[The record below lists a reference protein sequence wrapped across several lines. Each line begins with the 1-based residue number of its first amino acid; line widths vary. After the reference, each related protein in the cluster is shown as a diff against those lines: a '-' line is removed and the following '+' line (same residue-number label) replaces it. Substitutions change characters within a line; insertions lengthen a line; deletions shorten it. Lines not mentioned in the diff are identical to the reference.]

1 MRRAAQRFAMTDL
14 QWTGVC
20 GSLRPVTLPKEARER
35 IDQCVHLFRLM
46 KAYDEADRNS
56 PALLKRTAAAAT
68 KLTAVLKRI
77 GERERFAVAC
87 SVLLDAEL
95 PEEPTEYREAHVDG
109 VIRGAIDQ
117 LMVVSE
123 YCEDG
128 SEVDFSKRRNHTGG
142 IDRLLISLDL
152 VLQQFTS
159 LRVARTKAA
168 FDFVKK
174 VCTLADDQLGSG
186 SIERSIVRLQR
197 CGRFPKKQSAKATA
211 QITRKNPTIRVHPF
225 GAPRRGAS

>member
-1 MRRAAQRFAMTDL
+1 MTDR

-56 PALLKRTAAAAT
+56 PALLKRTSAAAT

-142 IDRLLISLDL
+142 IDRLLIGLDL

-168 FDFVKK
+168 FDLLRKYVHLLTTNLGADRLNDLLFAFSV
-174 VCTLADDQLGSG
+174 ADDFQ
-186 SIERSIVRLQR
+186 
-197 CGRFPKKQSAKATA
+197 
-211 QITRKNPTIRVHPF
+211 KNNPQKLPHK
-225 GAPRRGAS
+225 